1 MSARLQHSAVFGFD
15 ALSPHRLPR
24 ILWTV
29 DQFKRVVFG
38 GDSRPITES
47 QRIMRAAF
55 ERVHGRAPTDLELLV
70 LMSHAMTESN
80 FGQAAYLTWPP
91 DGPMPVSGK
100 GPYTRGTNNWG
111 AEQLQGQALATGFFW
126 GLDHHED
133 GTPYRAKYATFATPE
148 DGATSYVERATVS
161 RSRREKVLPIL
172 NTNDLRVYAKA
183 QRSTGYFELPEAKAA
198 LAYLKAAKVIS
209 KATGLPAPLDWTQ
222 GGGGV
227 GVGAVLALGAGAA
240 LAIALTKKSR

>member
-1 MSARLQHSAVFGFD
+1 MEDWMVWLRNCEIGDAWIKVNDKELAPPQISAEILKKMKKTAEDYLGEAVTE
-15 ALSPHRLPR
+15 AV
-24 ILWTV
+24 ITV
-29 DQFKRVVFG
+29 PAYFND
-38 GDSRPITES
+38 S
-47 QRIMRAAF
+47 QR
-55 ERVHGRAPTDLELLV
+55 
-70 LMSHAMTESN
+70 
-80 FGQAAYLTWPP
+80 Q
-91 DGPMPVSGK
+91 
-100 GPYTRGTNNWG
+100 
-111 AEQLQGQALATGFFW
+111 
-126 GLDHHED
+126 
-133 GTPYRAKYATFATPE
+133 
-148 DGATSYVERATVS
+148 ATSYVERATVS